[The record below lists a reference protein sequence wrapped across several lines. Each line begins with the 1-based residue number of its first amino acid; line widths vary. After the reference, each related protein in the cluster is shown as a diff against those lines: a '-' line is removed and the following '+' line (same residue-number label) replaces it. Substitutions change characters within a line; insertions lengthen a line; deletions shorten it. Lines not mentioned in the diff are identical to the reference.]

1 MLIKCELSVKWT
13 KRIVDPRLPF
23 GYNEDRMNSLKVGD
37 KVIYPNQGLGIVE
50 DIRDGSY
57 NGEQFKIFHVRIV
70 NNNTLVQVPSASA
83 MEMGIRRPISES
95 AIKKIFQFMRSGN
108 VDLSMNWKGRYKEHI
123 NLMKSGTLLDMALVL
138 KSLFCLSLLKPLS
151 FREKKM
157 MERAKELIV
166 SEISEASCEPLTR
179 VERRLLETLSRCFKD
194 NKPRL
199 DA

>member
-1 MLIKCELSVKWT
+1 
-13 KRIVDPRLPF
+13 
-23 GYNEDRMNSLKVGD
+23 MNSLKVGD

-70 NNNTLVQVPSASA
+70 NNNTLVQVPSSGVL
-83 MEMGIRRPISES
+83 EIGIRRPISEG

-108 VDLSMNWKGRYKEHI
+108 VDLSMNWKGRYKEHLG
-123 NLMKSGTLLDMALVL
+123 LMKSGTLLDMALVL

-166 SEISEASCEPLTR
+166 SEISDASCVPLTR
-179 VERRLLETLSRCFKD
+179 VERRLLENLSRCFRD